1 MKKGCM
7 KAGMRQIQQKV
18 SCSQKRLHPDRPM
31 VSAAIL
37 FLILICCLFAELIMT
52 KDPAYLDLEHSNTAP
67 CREFLFGTDTL
78 GRDIFSMI
86 WYGGRISLWIGIEAA
101 LISAVLAVVIGTVSG
116 SAPLWVDAF
125 LMRLTEILL
134 SVPGMLSVILLQAA
148 FGQANAGSIAFAIGA
163 TSWMSMAKMVRTE
176 VRQIR
181 NQEYIIAAKCMGG
194 SFFYVL
200 WRHLAPNFLPSIMFM
215 AVMNIRSAIA
225 SEAAL
230 SFMGIGLPIET
241 VSWGSMLSLA
251 EKALLGS
258 SWWVVL
264 FPGGFLTVT
273 LLCITNIGNDIRK
286 NKTLRIQ

>member
-1 MKKGCM
+1 MKKGYM
-7 KAGMRQIQQKV
+7 KAGMRQIKQKV
-18 SCSQKRLHPDRPM
+18 SFSKKRLHSDRPTI
-31 VSAAIL
+31 SAVIL
-37 FLILICCLFAELIMT
+37 FLIFICCLCAELMMT

-86 WYGGRISLWIGIEAA
+86 WYGGRISLRIGIEAA

-116 SAPLWVDAF
+116 SAPLWVDAL

-163 TSWMSMAKMVRTE
+163 TSWMSMAKIVRTE

-181 NQEYIIAAKCMGG
+181 NQEYIVAAKCMGG
-194 SFFYVL
+194 RFFYVL

-225 SEAAL
+225 AEAAL

-251 EKALLGS
+251 EKALPGS

>member
-1 MKKGCM
+1 MLLLKK
-7 KAGMRQIQQKV
+7 
-18 SCSQKRLHPDRPM
+18 KRDKGQPV
-31 VSAAIL
+31 VSAMVL
-37 FLILICCLFAELIMT
+37 FLIGICCLFCELIMT
-52 KDPAYLDLEHSNTAP
+52 KDPLYLDLEHYDLAP
-67 CREFLFGTDTL
+67 CREFLFGTDAL

-86 WYGGRISLWIGIEAA
+86 WYGGRISLGIGIEAA
-101 LISAVLAVVIGTVSG
+101 FISFVLAVVIGALSG
-116 SAPLWVDAF
+116 SAPAWADAL
-125 LMRLTEILL
+125 LMRLTEILF
-134 SVPGMLSVILLQAA
+134 SVPGLLLVILLQAA
-148 FGQANAGSIAFAIGA
+148 FGEASAGSIALPIGA
-163 TSWMSMAKMVRTE
+163 TSWMSMAKIVRTE

-181 NQEYIIAAKCMGG
+181 NQEYIVAAKCMGG
-194 SFFYVL
+194 RFFYVL

-225 SEAAL
+225 AEAAL

-251 EKALLGS
+251 EKALPGS